1 MRNPIGKPLPT
12 TAPHL
17 AETQQPWRGI
27 SLLLAAV
34 LLLACMDATTK
45 FLTTQYDVPMI
56 AAMRYIVHCSLMIII
71 LAPSQGKRLIKTQ
84 RTGWVI
90 VRGASLVI
98 ATLFIGLALQRMPIA
113 ETTSIIFLS
122 PLIVVL
128 LARPLLGEH
137 IGALGW
143 VAVIMGL
150 IGTLLIVRPTSGLD
164 TLGVIYA
171 LGAAVATVV
180 YQLLSRML
188 ASSEHTISL
197 LFYAALIGAFSF
209 GLSLPWFWQGIQPSW
224 QDYLLFISIGIYG
237 GLGHFLFTAAYQH
250 APASVLAPMNYVQ
263 LLWAGLLGW
272 LVFQHIPDQLSLLGM
287 TVVAASGVLVVL
299 KSRLPRLQTASTD
312 LA

>member
-1 MRNPIGKPLPT
+1 MRNAISESEPFPT
-12 TAPHL
+12 A
-17 AETQQPWRGI
+17 AETQQPWRGVL
-27 SLLLAAV
+27 LLLAAI

-45 FLTTQYDVPMI
+45 YLTAQYEVPMI
-56 AAMRYIVHCSLMIII
+56 AAMRYTVHCVLMIII
-71 LAPSQGKRLIKTQ
+71 LAPRQGKQLVTTQ
-84 RTGWVI
+84 RTGWVL
-90 VRGASLVI
+90 VRGVSLAA

-137 IGALGW
+137 IGILGW

-150 IGTLLIVRPTSGLD
+150 IGTLLIVRPNSGLD

-171 LGAAVATVV
+171 LGAAVAMVV

-188 ASSEHTISL
+188 ASSERTISL
-197 LFYAALIGAFSF
+197 LFYAALIGMFSF
-209 GLSLPWFWQGIQPSW
+209 SLLLPWFWQGIQPGW
-224 QDYLLFISIGIYG
+224 KDYLLFLSIGIYG
-237 GLGHFLFTAAYQH
+237 GLGHFLFTAAYRH

-272 LVFQHIPDQLSLLGM
+272 VVFQHVPDQLSILGM
-287 TVVAASGVLVVL
+287 VVVAASGILIAL
-299 KSRLPRLQTASTD
+299 KAHFPRLQAVPQ
-312 LA
+312 